1 MQCPAPHR
9 SASTFPT
16 LPQRRHSRHSLL
28 THTLHT
34 LTGFTLDF
42 QGRVKEASVKNF
54 QLVAWDH
61 NTDRRGGD
69 LLMQFGRADSDTYIV
84 DFTYPLSIELAFA
97 IALASIDTKLCYTV

>member
-1 MQCPAPHR
+1 MSPPCVALPHTPLTAHTPHTH
-9 SASTFPT
+9 SSPTPSTP
-16 LPQRRHSRHSLL
+16 PRA
-28 THTLHT
+28 
-34 LTGFTLDF
+34 GFTLDF

-69 LLMQFGRADSDTYIV
+69 LLMQFGKANSDTYIV